1 MLDIAKIILDVG
13 KGLFGARNDLQKAR
27 RDRRDRLAAY
37 FGDMAALIESV
48 SASLK
53 IQQYPHGSCAQLHAL
68 AQLMQKT
75 LRGLVDPEEAR
86 AYQEKLMQV
95 WEIEQ
100 LFGQLQSKPDPLVQ
114 KSLIQLDEAAG
125 FFRATAAHLKVA

>member
-1 MLDIAKIILDVG
+1 MIDIAKTIWEVG
-13 KGLFGARNDLQKAR
+13 KGIFGIRGDLQKAR

-37 FGDMAALIESV
+37 FSDLAGLIESV

-68 AQLMQKT
+68 AQMMQKT
-75 LRGLVDPEEAR
+75 LRGLVEPSQAQD
-86 AYQEKLMQV
+86 YQERLMRV

-100 LFGQLQSKPDPLVQ
+100 LFGQLQDDQ
-114 KSLIQLDEAAG
+114 KSRKSLVQLDEAAG
-125 FFRATAAHLKVA
+125 FFRATAAHLRVA